1 LYAFQSRSPRFAA
14 EEGKDCASEL
24 KRNQYEQ
31 VSTQKSVKL
40 SSVSIMV
47 EDAAVEIPE
56 GVEISTLAL
65 SGKFLNRLS
74 LN

>member
-1 LYAFQSRSPRFAA
+1 MNKFQL
-14 EEGKDCASEL
+14 EIGKVVFG
-24 KRNQYEQ
+24 QYY
-31 VSTQKSVKL
+31 
-40 SSVSIMV
+40 V

-56 GVEISTLAL
+56 GVEISTLAV